1 MNSSIKNERFILA
14 SENLSFYDFQ
24 LSVARA
30 LKVEPAKKEASKI
43 ILELGWRLDWLNHKI
58 RGKRRRLS
66 KQMAKTV
73 RSKRY
78 FDNSKIKEALNFEF
92 TPIED
97 SIQKVSRYFLN
108 DLD

>member
-1 MNSSIKNERFILA
+1 
-14 SENLSFYDFQ
+14 
-24 LSVARA
+24 V
-30 LKVEPAKKEASKI
+30 
-43 ILELGWRLDWLNHKI
+43 
-58 RGKRRRLS
+58 
-66 KQMAKTV
+66 AKTV

-78 FDNSKIKEALNFEF
+78 FDNSKIKQALDFEF